1 MTSIISLLDLR
12 ALLRTTVRIFFFCF
26 LSVMP
31 YYILV
36 DPQIEYGPR
45 NRLLAAKRARK
56 HDENA

>member
-1 MTSIISLLDLR
+1 MTSIISLLDLQTS
-12 ALLRTTVRIFFFCF
+12 LRTTVRIYFF